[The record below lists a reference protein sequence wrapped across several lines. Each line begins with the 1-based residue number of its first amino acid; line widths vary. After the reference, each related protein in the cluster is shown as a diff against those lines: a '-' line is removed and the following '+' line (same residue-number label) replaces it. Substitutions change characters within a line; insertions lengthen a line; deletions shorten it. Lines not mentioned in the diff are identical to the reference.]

1 MVSGTFIELTI
12 NVLVAESLS
21 SYLTVPGQVLSAQE
35 NPADTRKPAL
45 QLFKLL
51 LML

>member
-1 MVSGTFIELTI
+1 MVRGTLMELLI
-12 NVLVAESLS
+12 SVLVAESFN

-45 QLFKLL
+45 QLFKPLL
-51 LML
+51 I